1 MSQNHYQT
9 LGLSPK
15 VKDEEIQPAY
25 RKLVAE
31 VYPGVNRGEEAAN
44 TRMKEINRAYEVL
57 RDPKKR
63 AEYDLTLNPGGSAR
77 PKGSSKGAAQPQ
89 AAGAASG
96 PSANMFGDAINAM
109 RDQARANMGMGNAA
123 PGSTQPG
130 SGPSVDI
137 WLTPREAVDG
147 TVKSIRVDGKL
158 IRLNIRIKR

>member
-1 MSQNHYQT
+1 VSQNHYQT

-31 VYPGVNRGEEAAN
+31 VYPGVNRGEEAAT

-63 AEYDLTLNPGGSAR
+63 ADYDLTLTPGGAAR
-77 PKGSSKGAAQPQ
+77 PKSASKGADQSQNAS
-89 AAGAASG
+89 AASG
-96 PSANMFGDAINAM
+96 PSASMFGDAFNAM
-109 RDQARANMGMGNAA
+109 RDQARANIGAGNSAA
-123 PGSTQPG
+123 GTAQPG